1 MSGGDRATFQH
12 GVNLRLTTSQELLF
26 HCELILC
33 NASAG
38 CFRNTSYDLRTG
50 TRGRVLSRPYTH
62 SDRDRIAGRRFQYF
76 TEDMTDSESVAPLNY
91 LQGII
96 ASVQADKRLTLL
108 TKQKKKCNVCECNA
122 FTTAELEDNQP
133 H

>member
-1 MSGGDRATFQH
+1 M
-12 GVNLRLTTSQELLF
+12 
-26 HCELILC
+26 
-33 NASAG
+33 AG
-38 CFRNTSYDLRTG
+38 SCLDTW
-50 TRGRVLSRPYTH
+50 
-62 SDRDRIAGRRFQYF
+62 SDSDRIAGRRLQCTQYF
-76 TEDMTDSESVAPLNY
+76 TEDMIDSESVAPLNY